1 MLAKAELIIIS
12 TGFRTG
18 AREGGEVVEQNRE
31 LCNQKRVENEVIC
44 C

>member
-18 AREGGEVVEQNRE
+18 AREGWRWWS
-31 LCNQKRVENEVIC
+31 RVENYVIRNEWRMK
-44 C
+44 

>member
-18 AREGGEVVEQNRE
+18 AREGRGVRWWSRVQNYVIR
-31 LCNQKRVENEVIC
+31 NEWKIK
-44 C
+44 